1 MATRKLDKSDLEQ
14 LKSLQESYQQVTAQI
29 ASCTIDIELITEQ
42 LQELE
47 TEKKFQM
54 KQFKDLREEESKIIS
69 TLKEKYGDGEININE
84 GIFIS
89 QE

>member
-1 MATRKLDKSDLEQ
+1 MATRKLDKTDLEQ
-14 LKSLQESYQQVTAQI
+14 LNTLQESYQRVTSQI
-29 ASCTIDIELITEQ
+29 ATCTIDIELLSEQ

-54 KQFKDLREEESKIIS
+54 RQFKDLQQQESDLIS
-69 TLKEKYGDGEININE
+69 SLKQKYGDGEINLTE

-89 QE
+89 QD

>member
-1 MATRKLDKSDLEQ
+1 MATRKLDKTDLEQ
-14 LKSLQESYQQVTAQI
+14 LTELQDSYQQVTAQI
-29 ASCTIDIELITEQ
+29 ASCTIDIELLSEQ

-54 KQFKDLREEESKIIS
+54 RQFKDLQQQESDLIS
-69 TLKEKYGDGEININE
+69 SLKQKYGDGKINLAD

-89 QE
+89 QD

>member
-29 ASCTIDIELITEQ
+29 ASCTIDIELISEQ

-54 KQFKDLREEESKIIS
+54 KQFKDLREEESKIIN

>member
-1 MATRKLDKSDLEQ
+1 MATRKLDKADLEQ

-29 ASCTIDIELITEQ
+29 ASCTIDIELISEQ
-42 LQELE
+42 LQQLE

-54 KQFKDLREEESKIIS
+54 KQFKDLREEESKIIN